1 MQNSIKTRGNLC
13 TELGS
18 PVLVDVLYWCLEVFL
33 LSRTQDR
40 NDQSNGGCWTINIK
54 MHCENNI
61 QLPWGCLQDV
71 AIIRNEISTIIII
84 NSEDS
89 VNKSVCNATFN
100 ELWKF
105 LSNYELVSPVTC
117 LNVSTESHCLLV
129 QNNLYLAFILNRLLL
144 AADGFFVRI

>member
-1 MQNSIKTRGNLC
+1 
-13 TELGS
+13 
-18 PVLVDVLYWCLEVFL
+18 
-33 LSRTQDR
+33 
-40 NDQSNGGCWTINIK
+40 

-61 QLPWGCLQDV
+61 QLPWGCLQDA

-105 LSNYELVSPVTC
+105 LRNYELVSPVTC

-129 QNNLYLAFILNRLLL
+129 QNNLYLAFILNRFLL
-144 AADGFFVRI
+144 AFLWPL